1 MSAVRIILRYMD
13 EITNQDTLRL
23 FSKKLTPPLVT
34 LLNSEPEIQY
44 VALRSINLIV
54 QKRPKILEHEIKVF
68 FCKYNDPIYVKME
81 KLEIVIR
88 LASINNTDQV
98 SSNVSVCVYLW
109 VWVFIWV
116 GARVSECETECR
128 STVSYLFYP
137 FSRDFILFHFLSPCP
152 TASFC
157 LPPTPSRAL
166 SLHISIPYSIS
177 PSLSQPC
184 PLLQSTGSS

>member
-98 SSNVSVCVYLW
+98 CTTVCTFFIRVCDCIFSLILLISPFSLSHAHTLSLSLSLCLSVCLPLSISLSSPLSLSHTHTSSLTLFL
-109 VWVFIWV
+109 FIPLPQPTQLT
-116 GARVSECETECR
+116 SLL
-128 STVSYLFYP
+128 STSFP
-137 FSRDFILFHFLSPCP
+137 FSLG
-152 TASFC
+152 AS
-157 LPPTPSRAL
+157 
-166 SLHISIPYSIS
+166 
-177 PSLSQPC
+177 
-184 PLLQSTGSS
+184 

>member
-1 MSAVRIILRYMD
+1 MSAVRIILKYMD

-44 VALRSINLIV
+44 VALRNINLIV

-88 LASINNTDQV
+88 LASTNNIDQV
-98 SSNVSVCVYLW
+98 HPFFFFCRCDIMLSSS
-109 VWVFIWV
+109 
-116 GARVSECETECR
+116 
-128 STVSYLFYP
+128 LFML
-137 FSRDFILFHFLSPCP
+137 D
-152 TASFC
+152 
-157 LPPTPSRAL
+157 
-166 SLHISIPYSIS
+166 
-177 PSLSQPC
+177 
-184 PLLQSTGSS
+184 

>member
-1 MSAVRIILRYMD
+1 MDSLSSYTPIDSREAEGIIERVAPRLQHANSAVVMSAVRIILRYMD

-98 SSNVSVCVYLW
+98 FIYPTMDAPLCVILCTCLD
-109 VWVFIWV
+109 
-116 GARVSECETECR
+116 ACESDCETKCD
-128 STVSYLFYP
+128 SIVFYILIYLFP
-137 FSRDFILFHFLSPCP
+137 LPLS
-152 TASFC
+152 
-157 LPPTPSRAL
+157 
-166 SLHISIPYSIS
+166 
-177 PSLSQPC
+177 
-184 PLLQSTGSS
+184 